1 TDPSHARSAPP
12 GNFHSIRDTTLA
24 TTAREWD
31 SFNMISADGPFAG
44 PLLLWWQ
51 GHGVLVFEG

>member
-1 TDPSHARSAPP
+1 MEASEKSLRYSPDSLQTYAA
-12 GNFHSIRDTTLA
+12 LA

-44 PLLLWWQ
+44 PPLD
-51 GHGVLVFEG
+51 GG